1 MSVQSNAS
9 YFFIPFQLQEPLD
22 FLETVRRLDRSDCWT
37 PVGERILYFMKYVSD
52 KLDTGDPEHCQ
63 CFRFCLNPEARGRF
77 GLSEPDSVYHIEP
90 LRHVAEQ
97 ETYPFYL
104 GDVELFCFRTSVCIL
119 AIQVSFLKNDPIHIS
134 SGQFYL
140 KKVAKEKVYPQN
152 GTGSFTFLELARRLM
167 DTLGEKVPPVPFF
180 FANPGSERANV
191 FSRLEVP
198 PQEDYDRE
206 LFYLRRCYSEGYLY
220 QPDPEL
226 DAREIYRPAQDT
238 VWGMSAEAAVC
249 LVCPERGKEQFLRGA
264 FYRNFKSQYLLMYVL
279 LLHQKYVL
287 YLFLT
292 EVGTGIRDD
301 LALLESYRE
310 RLYDFMTD
318 FVFSRISEVPQYQ
331 NLYDRLQHVFAL
343 EELFDD
349 VREPLAALRN
359 LQLEQDA
366 KKQQRQDA
374 RINRMLF
381 VLSLLTGFSVLSDGH
396 AAIESYA
403 SPYLPPLLV
412 EGLQYGFAALVI
424 GALAWG
430 IITLI
435 RSDRK

>member
-1 MSVQSNAS
+1 MAFIRSSSSLRLRLSDRAAS
-9 YFFIPFQLQEPLD
+9 C
-22 FLETVRRLDRSDCWT
+22 S
-37 PVGERILYFMKYVSD
+37 
-52 KLDTGDPEHCQ
+52 
-63 CFRFCLNPEARGRF
+63 
-77 GLSEPDSVYHIEP
+77 
-90 LRHVAEQ
+90 
-97 ETYPFYL
+97 
-104 GDVELFCFRTSVCIL
+104 
-119 AIQVSFLKNDPIHIS
+119 
-134 SGQFYL
+134 
-140 KKVAKEKVYPQN
+140 
-152 GTGSFTFLELARRLM
+152 LARRLM